1 MRFAQRATI
10 LIAVAIA
17 GPAVA
22 APTIAAAAPASF
34 PSAMAHG
41 TNGRCKLT
49 ATIPVGNGPSGV
61 AANPKTNTIY
71 VPNESDTVLVIN
83 GRTNKVTATVGIVE
97 APGES
102 AVDPRTNTVYVPNGN
117 NNDVSVIS
125 GRTNTVTATSR

>member
-1 MRFAQRATI
+1 
-10 LIAVAIA
+10 VAIA

-71 VPNESDTVLVIN
+71 VPN
-83 GRTNKVTATVGIVE
+83 
-97 APGES
+97 
-102 AVDPRTNTVYVPNGN
+102 GN
-117 NNDVSVIS
+117 INDVSVIS
-125 GRTNTVTATSR
+125 GRTNTVTAASR